1 MCQKPTLVI
10 KSNHKDLLCLWTLCR
25 CNMTQLPPLK
35 TIIIPKAQLQ
45 KGSEAAFFVRLV
57 QAVVLTLFYEWR
69 FPEGFP

>member
-1 MCQKPTLVI
+1 M
-10 KSNHKDLLCLWTLCR
+10 WTLCR